1 MDKEQD
7 KNLAADI
14 VAANGTQV
22 KWLRTLAAIASY
34 VFHPMFMPTVMAAV
48 LYQLDTTGFVAVSPE
63 LFVRWLAAIAINTIL
78 FPLVL
83 VLLLKGLG
91 FIKSIYMRTA
101 KERIIPLI
109 GSMVF
114 YFWANLVFKNTP
126 ETPMTLRVLILGAYW
141 GIIVLFMA
149 NIFFKVSM
157 HTMAAGGMLG
167 VLTVLLLSSSVEMTI
182 PLFVAIVIAGVIG
195 TSRMLL
201 GAHNQSQVWIGY
213 ILGFAVQMA
222 AYMYVL

>member
-14 VAANGTQV
+14 VAANGTKV
-22 KWLRTLAAIASY
+22 KWLRTLAAIVSY
-34 VFHPMFMPTVMAAV
+34 VFHPMFMPAAMAAV
-48 LYQLDTTGFVAVSPE
+48 LYKLDTTGFIAVSSNQ
-63 LFVRWLAAIAINTIL
+63 FVRWLAAIAINTIV

-91 FIKSIYMRTA
+91 FIQSIYMRTS

-114 YFWANLVFKNTP
+114 YFWANLVFKNQP
-126 ETPMTLRVLILGAYW
+126 DVPMTLRVLMLGAYW
-141 GIIVLFMA
+141 GIIVLFLT

-167 VLTVLLLSSSVEMTI
+167 VLTVLLISSPVGMI
-182 PLFVAIVIAGVIG
+182 VPLFIAIVIAGVIG

-201 GAHNQSQVWIGY
+201 GAHNQSQIWIGY
-213 ILGFAVQMA
+213 VLGFAVQMA
-222 AYMYVL
+222 AYIYVL